1 MGKGTS
7 KSDAWIGVLI
17 IIGVIAFVPTA
28 VWGPLL
34 AVFIVATAIY
44 LATKRSRVKKAAETF
59 GPTLEELVPKA
70 PPKSRPSRSSVPA
83 PTSNKQTV
91 PPPVVSQVERPTQQR
106 PPLRSVPPLTGSSPQ
121 PATFGGLAHIEAAV
135 RDIPVVAVS
144 PLPVAKAQAP
154 EAMSASHVAP
164 PEGVPPL
171 PPNSPVSLPP
181 PAATRSV
188 DDELVRHIVSAPGR
202 VESQPSKLPPAPV
215 SAQRPRWIGTNEV
228 VSLADV
234 TLAGGGF
241 YFGRSTTSSV
251 GIDACVIDTRQPV
264 AARGDVAQDPEGYW
278 PNYAQLTP
286 HQRRAYLAWLGSGR
300 NHPDCAIGF
309 VFLYFYGLERR
320 VIVDGEKIPETRA
333 EWPDIAG
340 EIRRLLSIYGD
351 DSSSFRRYAGN
362 LLEWIELSNASNKL
376 YAISLP
382 DFPPTYEVPIYLRLA
397 LGQAAVDRVPVPV
410 ELALAWVRHSPTIRL
425 RTPATRCPVE
435 FQLLFTLRYHEAFGA
450 GLSLPRNKT
459 KLKFVYQPANYGVQ
473 AANLALS
480 FGDVPDVTVLTG
492 PSRKLQELID
502 RCTDELSGFSRFIGK
517 NPEAGNTLD
526 GLIHL
531 PLVLWPDAARQ
542 RVQELVSYID
552 GYGTTMT
559 LEDLLDALG
568 GTTQNVNRE
577 RLSNVVELLGE
588 HGLGLEP
595 DVTTGTRVP
604 SSTSPVVVFRLP
616 TDARRQEDPG
626 RYHVSQLTLQL
637 ASAVARAD
645 GDFSEDEAAHL
656 NREIALWL
664 HLSSHEIA
672 RLHAHLEWLRRVPVT
687 LASLKA
693 KLEPLPMSTREVLAA
708 SMATLTQ
715 ADGNV
720 SPDELKFLEKVY
732 KALGV
737 DTKRVFTDVHTG
749 APGIP
754 SRPTTSTR
762 GLSLDHERVAAL
774 QRDTDRVSALLADIF
789 KEDADADPVVPAPP
803 AEEDDD
809 PTQAPEGLWGL
820 DEDHSSL
827 ARLLLTR
834 PTWARSELEDAA
846 SDLNLM
852 LDGALE
858 RINEACLDTN
868 DIPLTEG
875 DDPLEVS
882 AEIMEIVE
890 A

>member
-1 MGKGTS
+1 MGRGTS
-7 KSDAWIGVLI
+7 KRGAWIGVLI
-17 IIGVIAFVPTA
+17 IIGVIAFVPSV

-34 AVFIVATAIY
+34 ALFIVATVIY
-44 LATKRSRVKKAAETF
+44 LATKRSRAKKAAEAF

-70 PPKSRPSRSSVPA
+70 PPKPRPTRSSTPA

-91 PPPVVSQVERPTQQR
+91 PPPVVSQVEQPTQQR
-106 PPLRSVPPLTGSSPQ
+106 PPRSLPPLTGRSPQ
-121 PATFGGLAHIEAAV
+121 PATFGGVAPIEPNA
-135 RDIPVVAVS
+135 RDIPVVPVS

-154 EAMSASHVAP
+154 EAMSTSRVAP
-164 PEGVPPL
+164 SAGVPPL
-171 PPNSPVSLPP
+171 PPDPPVPLPP

-188 DDELVRHIVSAPGR
+188 DDELVRHIVSAPGH
-202 VESQPSKLPPAPV
+202 VETQPSKLPPAPI

-241 YFGRSTTSSV
+241 YFGRSTTSSI

-264 AARGDVAQDPEGYW
+264 AARGDVAQGPEGYW

-286 HQRRAYLAWLGSGR
+286 HQRRGYLTWLGSGR
-300 NHPDCAIGF
+300 HHPNCAIGF

-320 VIVDGEKIPETRA
+320 VIVDGEKIPEARA

-351 DSSSFRRYAGN
+351 DSPSFRRCAGN
-362 LLEWIELSNASNKL
+362 LLEWIELSNASKKL
-376 YAISLP
+376 YAISPP

-397 LGQAAVDRVPVPV
+397 LGQAAVDRVPVPA
-410 ELALAWVRHSPTIRL
+410 ELALAWVRHSPMIRL
-425 RTPATRCPVE
+425 RTPATRCSVE
-435 FQLLFTLRYHEAFGA
+435 FELLFTLRYHEVFGA
-450 GLSLPRNKT
+450 GISLPRNKT

-473 AANLALS
+473 TANLALS

-492 PSRKLQELID
+492 PSRKLQELVD
-502 RCTDELSGFSRFIGK
+502 RCTDELSGYSRAIGR
-517 NPEAGNTLD
+517 NPEASKTLD
-526 GLIHL
+526 GLVHL
-531 PLVLWPDAARQ
+531 PLVLWPDEARQ
-542 RVQELVSYID
+542 RVRELVSCID

-568 GTTQNVNRE
+568 GTTQNITRE
-577 RLSNVVELLGE
+577 KLSNVVELLGE

-595 DVTTGTRVP
+595 DVMISARVP
-604 SSTSPVVVFRLP
+604 SAKSPVVVFRLP
-616 TDARRQEDPG
+616 PDVRRQEDPG
-626 RYHVSQLTLQL
+626 RYHVSRLTLQL

-645 GDFSEDEAAHL
+645 GVFSDDEVAHL
-656 NREIALWL
+656 NREIAAWA
-664 HLSSHEIA
+664 HLSSHDIA

-687 LASLKA
+687 LTSLKG
-693 KLEPLPMSTREVLAA
+693 KLEPLPMNTREALAA

-737 DTKRVFTDVHTG
+737 DTKRVFTDVHTNV
-749 APGIP
+749 PGTP
-754 SRPTTSTR
+754 ARPTASKP
-762 GLSLDHERVAAL
+762 GFALDHERVAAL

-789 KEDADADPVVPAPP
+789 KEDADADPIVSAPP
-803 AEEDDD
+803 TEEDEE
-809 PTQAPEGLWGL
+809 PAQAPEGLWGL

-846 SDLNLM
+846 SDLGLM
-852 LDGALE
+852 LDGAVE
-858 RINEACLDTN
+858 RINEACLDAN
-868 DIPLTEG
+868 DIPLAEG

-882 AEIMEIVE
+882 TEIMEIIE